1 MSETHADAHLAVV
14 AIGRNEGDRLRI
26 CLTSVLASGLA
37 QVVVYVDS
45 GSTDGSVDLARGLG
59 CQVVALDLS
68 IPFTAARARNEGLAQ
83 ALRLVPV
90 LTHVQFIDGDCEMV
104 AGWLPAALAFLAQDG
119 GVAAVCGRL
128 RERYPERSIYNQLC
142 DIEWATPVGQ
152 TKSCGGIVLMRV
164 DALLAVGGFRASLI
178 AGEEPELCVRLRGAG
193 WRIWRLDHEMALH
206 DAAMTRFGQW
216 WTRAKRG
223 GYAYAEGAGLHGSAP
238 ERHYAGH
245 TQRALLWGLALP
257 ILIALSLCSTTAGLV
272 FLLIYPVQVV
282 RLAVTSKLPGGLA
295 WWRALFLV
303 LSKFPEALGVL
314 KFYKNRWQGRA
325 GTLIEYK

>member
-1 MSETHADAHLAVV
+1 MSEAHSEDHLAVV
-14 AIGRNEGDRLRI
+14 AIGRNEGERLRI
-26 CLTSVLASGLA
+26 CLTSVLSTGLA

-59 CQVVALDLS
+59 CQVVELDLS
-68 IPFTAARARNEGLAQ
+68 IPFTAARARNEGLAL
-83 ALRLVPV
+83 ALRLVPA
-90 LTHVQFIDGDCEMV
+90 LSHVQFIDGDCEMV
-104 AGWLPAALAFLAQDG
+104 TGWLPAALAFLVQDG

-206 DAAMTRFGQW
+206 DAAMYRFGQW

-223 GYAYAEGAGLHGSAP
+223 GYAYAEGASLHGSTP
-238 ERHYAGH
+238 ERHGVRP
-245 TQRALLWGLALP
+245 TQRALLWGLVLP
-257 ILIALSLCSTTAGLV
+257 IMIALSLVFTLAGGV
-272 FLLIYPVQVV
+272 FVLIYPLQVA
-282 RLAVTSKLPGGLA
+282 RLAVTSERSASLA

-314 KFYKNRWQGRA
+314 KFYKNHWQGRV